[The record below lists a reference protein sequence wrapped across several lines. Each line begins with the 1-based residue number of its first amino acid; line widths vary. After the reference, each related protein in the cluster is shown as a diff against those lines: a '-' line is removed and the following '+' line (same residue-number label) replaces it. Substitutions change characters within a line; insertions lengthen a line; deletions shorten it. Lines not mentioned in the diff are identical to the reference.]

1 MLEVSSMPK
10 SDDPARPTRRR
21 FTNEYK
27 QRIVQEYDALS
38 DPHEKGALLRRE
50 GLYSSHLSIWRNAP
64 RAPEVRRKRGRK
76 PAEPLQR
83 ENEQL
88 RKQVAKLGNELEK
101 ANKIIEVQGKV
112 SALLHQLADKSQA
125 DPSEQ

>member
-21 FTNEYK
+21 FTDEYK
-27 QRIVQEYDALS
+27 QRIVQEYDALN

-50 GLYSSHLSIWRNAP
+50 GLYSSHLSIWRNAQ
-64 RAPEVRRKRGRK
+64 RAPKVRRKRGRK

-88 RKQVAKLGNELEK
+88 RKQVAKLGNELDK

-125 DPSEQ
+125 DLSEQ